1 MSKICRTFAAD
12 LERNIMKAMYK
23 QPNVEISEVKP
34 TTIICASVTEG
45 TGGTGGLGSG
55 GGSGTGETIGD

>member
-1 MSKICRTFAAD
+1 MKKIY
-12 LERNIMKAMYK
+12 N
-23 QPNVEISEVKP
+23 QPSMDVTALMP

-45 TGGTGGLGSG
+45 AGGTGGLGSG

>member
-1 MSKICRTFAAD
+1 MDVMA
-12 LERNIMKAMYK
+12 IM
-23 QPNVEISEVKP
+23 P